1 MFNISQFLHNVTQEI
16 EILLFSKSFIW
27 TVVEW
32 EKWRSGE
39 NIHKGRSDT
48 FTRNIHGKPTET
60 LVNQLQATCPRLSLK
75 GTVCKISSDP

>member
-16 EILLFSKSFIW
+16 EILLFYKSFIW

-48 FTRNIHGKPTET
+48 FTRNIHIKPTE
-60 LVNQLQATCPRLSLK
+60 
-75 GTVCKISSDP
+75 I